1 MLRFVVSHHFKRIP
15 ADSLTHFYRR
25 TKLTAIVNNWLRIDF
40 LHIISPK
47 RASFMQ
53 YPVNF
58 YRGYHHDTPCR
69 NWQDNPFTFPSFNS
83 SSKTSI
89 SSLKYTCRRASRH
102 SRRAISLVL
111 SWGGAIPQKPGDAL
125 SSPHAVQYLVAPP
138 HRQPIALSQTV
149 SVPVD
154 WRINL
159 FHRSVDRQTPGWD
172 SR

>member
-58 YRGYHHDTPCR
+58 YRGCDT
-69 NWQDNPFTFPSFNS
+69 
-83 SSKTSI
+83 SKTRWRALLS
-89 SSLKYTCRRASRH
+89 TCS
-102 SRRAISLVL
+102 
-111 SWGGAIPQKPGDAL
+111 AIP
-125 SSPHAVQYLVAPP
+125 SCST
-138 HRQPIALSQTV
+138 S
-149 SVPVD
+149 
-154 WRINL
+154 
-159 FHRSVDRQTPGWD
+159 
-172 SR
+172 